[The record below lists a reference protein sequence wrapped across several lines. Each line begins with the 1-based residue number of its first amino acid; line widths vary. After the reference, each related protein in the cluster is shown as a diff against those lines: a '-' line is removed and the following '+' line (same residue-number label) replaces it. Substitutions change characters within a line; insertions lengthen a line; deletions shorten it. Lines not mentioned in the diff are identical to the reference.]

1 MGSRRGAGHTNRDI
15 LALAD
20 SDEIEA
26 GSDQAKMTV
35 SRAVSETF
43 EPGSI
48 GKVFTMSGMI
58 QLGLHQASDKFTVP
72 DHITTNGQTYSD
84 ATTHAMSIGRW
95 QAFSSNR
102 RMSA

>member
-1 MGSRRGAGHTNRDI
+1 
-15 LALAD
+15 
-20 SDEIEA
+20 
-26 GSDQAKMTV
+26 MTV

-84 ATTHAMSIGRW
+84 ATTHGDEHWTLAGILE
-95 QAFSSNR
+95 QSSNV
-102 RMSA
+102 A